1 MPAVFVE
8 AQELLGRVHTEELLS
23 VITFN
28 AERLNAL
35 WRLQSRSLK
44 INLHGRIKPQKTK
57 KPIGNT

>member
-28 AERLNAL
+28 AEGKMRYAGL
-35 WRLQSRSLK
+35 
-44 INLHGRIKPQKTK
+44 
-57 KPIGNT
+57 